1 MIRIWSFE
9 AASATTNASLYMP
22 ANTSVVL
29 SPFKTS
35 DFLRLIR
42 TGGFQPNYDVT
53 T

>member
-1 MIRIWSFE
+1 MIRIWSFQ
-9 AASATTNASLYMP
+9 AASAYSNASLYMP

-35 DFLRLIR
+35 DFPRLIKN
-42 TGGFQPNYDVT
+42 GGFQPNYDVT